1 MRIFLGVCNLIIPII
16 MILIGV
22 ITMRDIP
29 EKVNNYVGYRTAR
42 SMKNIDTWRFAN
54 RYSGRVLRKL
64 GVIGFIVSIIV
75 TILGL
80 LLSLEVLGILSI
92 FLVVFQL
99 CLIFSSIYFVERKL
113 KEKFDDNGDYR

>member
-29 EKVNNYVGYRTAR
+29 EKVNNYVGYRNAR

>member
-54 RYSGRVLRKL
+54 RYSGRV
-64 GVIGFIVSIIV
+64 
-75 TILGL
+75 
-80 LLSLEVLGILSI
+80 
-92 FLVVFQL
+92 
-99 CLIFSSIYFVERKL
+99 
-113 KEKFDDNGDYR
+113 